1 MNSKY
6 FLETISR
13 NILNKVKKKV
23 DLNWEGVIPDNKNDV
38 NIMGNNEKREA

>member
-13 NILNKVKKKV
+13 NILNKVKKKA
-23 DLNWEGVIPDNKNDV
+23 DLIGRGPLKNNK
-38 NIMGNNEKREA
+38 G